1 MTVAERIL
9 DAGDRLTPAERRVA
23 EVVAAAPAR
32 VAFGT
37 VAELASRS
45 GSSGP
50 TVLRLAGKLG
60 FDGFAGLQAAVQD
73 ELSEHLRPAVER
85 IRTATGA
92 SPLDRASDVEVG
104 NVRSTLDAVDPTSFD
119 RTVRLLASRRRRVHV
134 LAGEDARGVAAT
146 VARELDLLRPGV
158 EVVGGSP
165 VAVARSVA
173 QIAAGDVVL
182 AIELRRYE
190 RWVLEAA
197 AAARAAGAVLVAV
210 TDSLVSPLA
219 EGASKVFVV
228 AAEGVGPFD
237 SHVGILALGNALV
250 AGVALRLRAS
260 ATDRLD
266 AVEAATAVALTDG

>member
-1 MTVAERIL
+1 M
-9 DAGDRLTPAERRVA
+9 A

-50 TVLRLAGKLG
+50 TVLRLAVKLG
-60 FDGFAGLQAAVQD
+60 FDGFADLRSAVQD

-85 IRTATGA
+85 IRTATAG
-92 SPLDRASDVEVG
+92 SPLHRASDIEVG
-104 NVRSTLDAVDPTSFD
+104 NVRSTLAAVDPATFD
-119 RTVRLLASRRRRVHV
+119 RTVRLLAHRRSRVHV
-134 LAGEDARGVAAT
+134 LAGEDAGGVAAT
-146 VARELDLLRPGV
+146 VARELDLLRPRV

-165 VAVARSVA
+165 VALARTVAG
-173 QIAAGDVVL
+173 IEAGDVVL

-197 AAARAAGAVLVAV
+197 AAARTAGAALVAV

-219 EGASKVFVV
+219 EGASEVFVV
-228 AAEGVGPFD
+228 SAGGVGPFD

-260 ATDRLD
+260 ATARLD